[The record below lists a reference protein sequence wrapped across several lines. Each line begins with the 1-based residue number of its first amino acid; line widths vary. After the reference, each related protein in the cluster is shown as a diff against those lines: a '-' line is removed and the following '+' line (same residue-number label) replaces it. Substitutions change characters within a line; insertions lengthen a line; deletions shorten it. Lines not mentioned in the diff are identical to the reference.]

1 MGEKITRELE
11 DILGSTHSS
20 EFDAF
25 VKAQKKEMVQG
36 SDSFST
42 FIKDCLKEHKISQQL
57 AFLRADVPE
66 RYGYKL
72 LAGEKR
78 TRQRDVILRICYGGE
93 LSLKE
98 TQMVLKLYEMPE
110 LYARIPRDALI
121 MIIFNERPGSVIDVN
136 ELLRKNG
143 FEPLRASGVQD

>member
-1 MGEKITRELE
+1 MGEKRTEELE

-20 EFDAF
+20 DFDAF
-25 VKAQKKEMVQG
+25 YQAQKEQMVQG
-36 SDSFST
+36 SDEFCVY
-42 FIKDCLKEHKISQQL
+42 IKECLRTHKISQQL

-93 LSLKE
+93 LTLKE
-98 TQMVLKLYEMPE
+98 TQTVLKLYELPE

-121 MIIFNERPGSVIDVN
+121 MIVFNERPGSIIDVN

-143 FEPLRASGVQD
+143 FEPLRASGVQG

>member
-1 MGEKITRELE
+1 MGEKRTSDLE
-11 DILGSTHSS
+11 EILGSTHSS
-20 EFDAF
+20 EFDAWR
-25 VKAQKKEMVQG
+25 KAQKEVLIQG
-36 SDSFST
+36 TDSFSV
-42 FIKDCLKEHKISQQL
+42 FIKECLKNHKISQQL

-93 LSLKE
+93 LTLKE
-98 TQMVLKLYEMPE
+98 TQTVLKLYEMPE

-121 MIIFNERPGSVIDVN
+121 MIVFNERPGSIIDVN
-136 ELLRKNG
+136 ELLRKHG
-143 FEPLRASGVQD
+143 FESLRASGVQG

>member
-1 MGEKITRELE
+1 MGEKRTSELE

-20 EFDAF
+20 AF
-25 VKAQKKEMVQG
+25 GAFCKAQKDVLIQG
-36 SDSFST
+36 EDTFST
-42 FIKDCLKEHKISQQL
+42 YIKECLRQHKISQQL
-57 AFLRADVPE
+57 AFLRGDVPE

-93 LSLKE
+93 LTLKE
-98 TQMVLKLYEMPE
+98 TQTALKYYGMPE
-110 LYARIPRDALI
+110 LYARITRDALI
-121 MIIFNERPGSVIDVN
+121 MIIFNERPGNIIDVN

-143 FEPLRASGVQD
+143 FEPLRASGVQN